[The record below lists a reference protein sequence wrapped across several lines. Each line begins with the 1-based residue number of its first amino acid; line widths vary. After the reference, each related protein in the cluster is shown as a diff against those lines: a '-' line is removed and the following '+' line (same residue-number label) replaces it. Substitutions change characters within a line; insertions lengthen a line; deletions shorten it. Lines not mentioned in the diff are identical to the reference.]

1 MSNIRFI
8 LFVSLVSFCWACNTS
23 PDAFDRPDISG
34 ISVDVDIIRLERVLF
49 GANSKSEV
57 KSFLE
62 QNKPFARN
70 FLRLD
75 EYPNDSVVAN
85 QLYSLIKNPSLD
97 TVYQESQQVFGE
109 MESIREDFETAFK
122 YIKYYYPDFEAPPVY
137 TIVTGFGNDLFV
149 SDEMIVIGLDYFLG
163 EQAAYRPAQIPNYIL
178 RRYTPAHVVPT
189 CMLLLSQ
196 QYNVIDQDDQT
207 MLADMIFYGK
217 SYYFTDFVLPETPD
231 SLLIGYTAEEMEGVQ
246 ANERI
251 IWEHFLK
258 NELLYESNHMVKKK
272 YLEERPNTLEIGNK
286 APGRIATWVGWQIV
300 KDYMRR
306 KEDVTL
312 PELMANPNARQIL
325 EEAKY
330 KGSR

>member
-8 LFVSLVSFCWACNTS
+8 FFIFLVSFCWACNTS
-23 PDAFDRPDISG
+23 PDAFERPDVSD
-34 ISVDVDIIRLERVLF
+34 ISVEVDIIRLERDLF
-49 GANSKSEV
+49 SATSKNEV

-62 QNKPFARN
+62 QNKPFAQK

-75 EYPNDSVVAN
+75 EYPHDSVVAN

-109 MESIREDFETAFK
+109 METIRQDFETAFK
-122 YIKYYYPDFEAPPVY
+122 YIKYYYPDFEAPTIY

-196 QYNVIDQDDQT
+196 QYNAIDQDDQT

-231 SLLIGYTAEEMEGVQ
+231 SLLIGYTAEEMNGVQ
-246 ANERI
+246 ANERV

-272 YLEERPNTLEIGNK
+272 YLDERPNTLEIGNK

-325 EEAKY
+325 EESKY